1 MRPFSGTSFGKRAG
15 QEPEKVSDWSNV
27 FAAPGPDLFNPS
39 SFPNLMRY
47 RDAGVDID
55 AASRAKARIKQL
67 ARRTFNPRVL
77 KDVGAFGGFFSLAG
91 LPRDAVLVASTD
103 GVGTKLKIAF
113 ALNRHTT
120 VGADLVNHCVNDIAV
135 HGATP
140 LFFLDYLATGKLR
153 PQVVADVLTGVARA
167 CRASSCAL
175 IGGETAEMPG
185 FYPPGEYDLAGSI
198 VGWVRRRHI
207 VDGAGIAPGDVM
219 VGLPSLGLHT
229 NGYSL
234 ARKVLLEQAGMKLT
248 RRVPELGRTLGEEL
262 LAPHRCY
269 LPVIKPLL
277 AAGWLRGMAHI
288 TGGGLT
294 DNIPRILPRGCGA
307 EIRRGAWPVP
317 PIYRLISGVGRVPD
331 DDMLRTFNLG
341 IGFVLVVALENLRRV
356 TAALGAEREKF
367 WMLGRIVKGRP
378 VVKYI

>member
-1 MRPFSGTSFGKRAG
+1 
-15 QEPEKVSDWSNV
+15 
-27 FAAPGPDLFNPS
+27 
-39 SFPNLMRY
+39 MRY
-47 RDAGVDID
+47 LDAGVDID
-55 AASRAKARIKQL
+55 AASRAKIRIKQL
-67 ARRTFNPRVL
+67 ARRTFNPHVL

-91 LPRDAVLVASTD
+91 LPRDSVLVASVD

-135 HGATP
+135 HGAAP

-153 PQVVADVLTGVARA
+153 PRVVADVITGLAAA
-167 CRASSCAL
+167 CRASGCAL

-198 VGWVRRRHI
+198 VGSVRRAQI
-207 VDGAGIAPGDVM
+207 VDGAGITPGDVL

-234 ARKVLLEQAGMKLT
+234 ARKVLLEQAGLKLT
-248 RRVPELGRTLGEEL
+248 RRVAELGRTLGEEL

-269 LPVIKPLL
+269 WPVVRPLL
-277 AAGWLRGMAHI
+277 EKGWLKGMAHI

-294 DNIPRILPRGCGA
+294 DNLPRILSAGCAA
-307 EIRRGAWPVP
+307 EIHRGAWPVL
-317 PIYRLISGVGRVPD
+317 PIFELIARLGRVPAE
-331 DDMLRTFNLG
+331 DMLRTFNMG
-341 IGFVLVVALENLRRV
+341 IGYVLVVALENLRHV
-356 TAALGAEREKF
+356 VAALSKQREKS
-367 WMLGRIVKGRP
+367 WMLGKIVKGRP
-378 VVKYI
+378 EVRYV